1 MISLQSFKLNNVFS
15 SWVSMCLL
23 KPTQSAAKIV
33 ANFLLT
39 SDIKDLIKK
48 IKSNSHFV
56 NTNF

>member
-48 IKSNSHFV
+48 LKVILVS
-56 NTNF
+56 